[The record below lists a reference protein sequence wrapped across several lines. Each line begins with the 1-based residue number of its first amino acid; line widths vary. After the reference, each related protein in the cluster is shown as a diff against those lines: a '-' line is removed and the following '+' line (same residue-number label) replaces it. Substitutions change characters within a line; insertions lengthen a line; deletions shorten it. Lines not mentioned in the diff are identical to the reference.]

1 MQPNEVKC
9 MKLFINTL
17 IIFSSDMVNLK
28 LVKNKKELLEY
39 LEKEKM
45 TIVQSLNQLINT
57 IEQRYD
63 IAK

>member
-9 MKLFINTL
+9 MKLFVNSL